1 VDSTLFPDR
10 KKTRKKDQ
18 ASAGPGLFDISDK
31 PPETPFQVKSRTSID
46 AAHEIAEDTKHQRR
60 RHVEMTI
67 VAAGSRGLARF
78 EIAEQLGV
86 ADHWIT
92 SSVDALIKMRR
103 IEERDEFVINPK
115 SRKRCAVLVAI
126 ATQRASA

>member
-1 VDSTLFPDR
+1 MDPILFSGR
-10 KKTRKKDQ
+10 GKRKTRKLDPG
-18 ASAGPGLFDISDK
+18 GPGLFDISDK
-31 PPETPFQVKSRTSID
+31 PPPVPFQVKSRTSID
-46 AAHEIAEDTKHQRR
+46 AAHEIADDTRHQRR
-60 RHVEMTI
+60 RHVELAI

-103 IEERDEFVINPK
+103 VEESDEFVINPK
-115 SRKRCAVLVAI
+115 SKKRCALLVAI
-126 ATQRASA
+126 AQRASA